1 MNDGKW
7 APGTGI
13 IIFLL
18 LIIAAKV
25 HAFDGLFAGLTNPT
39 PGAVALVTVVLSHRH
54 RLVCDYGCL
63 AYVGQNLS
71 GCRWCM
77 ERDSRAD
84 KIPRYYAVAGCLN
97 YLLVCLPQ
105 RPMTYYT
112 KDVLTGFGVLAAMML
127 FAAAYI

>member
-1 MNDGKW
+1 MDYLQGSCLRWSICWPDQPDSGGGRASDGR
-7 APGTGI
+7 A
-13 IIFLL
+13 
-18 LIIAAKV
+18 
-25 HAFDGLFAGLTNPT
+25 
-39 PGAVALVTVVLSHRH
+39 SHRH